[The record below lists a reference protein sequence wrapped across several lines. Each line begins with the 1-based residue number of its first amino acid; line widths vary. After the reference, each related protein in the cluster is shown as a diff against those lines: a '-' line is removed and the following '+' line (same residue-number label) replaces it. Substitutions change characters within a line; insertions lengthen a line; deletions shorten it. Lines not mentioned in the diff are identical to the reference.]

1 MKKPFFN
8 PPVQFETRPDLPE
21 DLEEATRMIND
32 LMDNVE
38 SAQLQA
44 SQLQSVHDQGSILRL
59 NRLLQAQINFHKRP
73 KKT

>member
-8 PPVQFETRPDLPE
+8 PPVQFDTKPDLPE
-21 DLEEATRMIND
+21 DLEEAARMIND

-44 SQLQSVHDQGSILRL
+44 SQHQSVHDQGSIVRL
-59 NRLLQAQINFHKRP
+59 NRLLQAQINFHKTP